1 MSASAVSLLI
11 FQLVVIVAFGCLFS
25 RIRAVERKLELFRS
39 IYEYERRH
47 GPIPDEDEI

>member
-1 MSASAVSLLI
+1 MLLLGVALFELGTI
-11 FQLVVIVAFGCLFS
+11 VVLGGLFLEV
-25 RIRAVERKLELFRS
+25 RALKRKLELFRS